1 MIGII
6 NWFWVFGSVA
16 LLETAFLGDLGLV
29 LGLEIVLDTGS
40 GSVALLGTAFWWVWA
55 SEPIPFVIS

>member
-16 LLETAFLGDLGLV
+16 LLETAFLGALGLV
-29 LGLEIVLDTGS
+29 LGLEIVLDT